1 MRLLILTQYYP
12 PETGAPQNRL
22 GDLARRLA
30 RRGHAVTVLTSMPN
44 YPKGRIFEG
53 YRGRA
58 TMEERID
65 GVRVLR
71 TWIYAAAG
79 KGFAVRLLNYFSFV
93 ATSLLF
99 GTGRIGRQDVVL
111 VESPP
116 LFLGISGWLLARG
129 SGARMVFNVSDLWP
143 ASAVALGMVRH
154 RGLIAAAE
162 ALEMFLYRAARL
174 VTGQTQGIVD
184 DIRRRCPRTP
194 VLLYTN
200 GVDTAAFE
208 PDSGRRR
215 GEIRRRHGLP
225 EDAFVAGYAGLHG
238 LAQGLDVILD
248 AATRAPDA
256 VFALWGD
263 GPVKPDLEARA
274 AARGLRNVRFF
285 PTLPS
290 REVPGLLAAFDAAIV
305 PLKRDPLFLGA
316 LPSKMFEAMAAARPI
331 LLAVDGE
338 ARALVE
344 RAGAGLCVPPEDGT
358 ALAEA
363 VERLR
368 SDPALAARL
377 GAQGRAHVLEHYD
390 RERIA
395 ARVERALGEAGR

>member
-22 GDLARRLA
+22 SDLARRLA
-30 RRGHAVTVLTSMPN
+30 RRGHAVTALTAMPN
-44 YPKGRIFEG
+44 YPKGRIFDG
-53 YRGRA
+53 YRGRLVFR
-58 TMEERID
+58 EILD

-71 TWIYAAAG
+71 TWIYATPG

-99 GTGRIGRQDVVL
+99 GSGRIGRQDVVL

-116 LFLGISGWLLARG
+116 LFLGITGWILARL
-129 SGARMVFNVSDLWP
+129 SGARLVFNVSDLWP
-143 ASAVALGMVRH
+143 ASAVALGMVRN
-154 RGLIAAAE
+154 RALIGAAE
-162 ALEMFLYRAARL
+162 RLELFFYRAARL
-174 VTGQTQGIVD
+174 VTGQTRGIVD
-184 DIRRRCPRTP
+184 DIRRRCPGSP

-200 GVDTAAFE
+200 GVDTAAFGPE
-208 PDSGRRR
+208 AGRARA
-215 GEIRRRHGLP
+215 EIRRRHGLA

-238 LAQGLDVILD
+238 LAQGLDILLD
-248 AATRAPDA
+248 AAKRAPQV

-263 GPVKPDLEARA
+263 GPVKADLQARA
-274 AARGLRNVRFF
+274 AGLANVRFF

-290 REVPGLLAAFDAAIV
+290 RDVPGLLSSFDAAVV
-305 PLKRDPLFLGA
+305 PLKKDPLFQGA
-316 LPSKMFEAMAAARPI
+316 LPSKMFEAMAAARPL

-344 RAGAGLCVPPEDGT
+344 RAGAGLCVPPEDGG

-368 SDPALAARL
+368 GDPALAAQL

-395 ARVERALGEAGR
+395 ERLERALEEVRR